1 MPKRRSD
8 AYGRPFFHE
17 FASVRVSRLRAAGV
31 IDPTKRYAL
40 IPIGEKTKLLYTAA
54 RPFPERRWLVLI
66 HLSEI
71 PPAAP
76 SRSISSTMRRAALD
90 AATR

>member
-1 MPKRRSD
+1 MGKRLAD
-8 AYGRPFFHE
+8 ADRRRFFDE
-17 FASVRVSRLRAAGV
+17 FASVRVSRLRATGV

-66 HLSEI
+66 YLSEI
-71 PPAAP
+71 HPPRRHAL
-76 SRSISSTMRRAALD
+76 SRRRCAAL
-90 AATR
+90 R